1 MALGVGKGK
10 RMGREFLHYLGEKLK
25 EGEENAYHRN
35 REDMGIMYWD
45 RGVLTIL
52 FFQQSNTHFLIG

>member
-35 REDMGIMYWD
+35 REDMRIMYWD
-45 RGVLTIL
+45 TGNAINIL
-52 FFQQSNTHFLIG
+52 FSTL